1 MIKLLALLLLFTMPA
16 YASSPADVVGA
27 AHKATPGVMDLQ
39 NLNASLI
46 FGLPGMLN
54 APESWIFTKSD
65 RPIDD
70 RTYALIHYAPLF
82 NESKAIYEG
91 VPTSIIAWGN
101 QQPAPIGSV

>member
-1 MIKLLALLLLFTMPA
+1 VIG
-16 YASSPADVVGA
+16 V
-27 AHKATPGVMDLQ
+27 AHKATPGVLDIQ

-46 FGLPGMLN
+46 FGMPGMLN
-54 APESWIFTKSD
+54 TPESWIFTKSD

-70 RTYALIHYAPLF
+70 RTYALIHFTPLF

-91 VPTSIIAWGN
+91 VPASMIAWGN